1 MNDDVTKKAEA
12 LILGRTAPDAVRRLA
27 DAGLLVDELPAER
40 VPVGTRKRDRRT
52 GFEAI
57 RTDDEDGF
65 PWMCYRRGGNRW
77 LIDDGVADWEVI
89 TDAPQDMRGESE

>member
-1 MNDDVTKKAEA
+1 MNDDVTRKAEA

-57 RTDDEDGF
+57 RTDDEDLE
-65 PWMCYRRGGNRW
+65 PWVSYRGGSSSW
-77 LIDDGVADWEVI
+77 FTDEEVADWEVI